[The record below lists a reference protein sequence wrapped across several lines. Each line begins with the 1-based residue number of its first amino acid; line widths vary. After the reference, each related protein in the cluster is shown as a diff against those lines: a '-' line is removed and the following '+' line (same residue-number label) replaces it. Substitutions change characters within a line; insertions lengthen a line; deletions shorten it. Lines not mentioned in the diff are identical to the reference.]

1 MDKQKCIAK
10 VAQTE
15 EDRILF
21 ARLYD
26 RIVGAEQKN
35 IPTATCFLSP
45 REQVLLKQML
55 APMELHFFG
64 GASEAERCVCC
75 WLPDYMDETC
85 LYDEDSPIA
94 VLRAEFFEK
103 DELTHRDFLGGLMG
117 IGIKRETVGDIY
129 VASGS
134 CDFFVT
140 REILPYVLD
149 NFISAGRTKLHLEQ
163 ISFDAVNLP
172 RVSVKQIK
180 DTVSSL
186 RLDSIAGSGF
196 NLARGKACDL
206 IAAGKVSVNDLPCMK
221 PDKLLSEGDKVSA
234 RGFGKLILQQVGG
247 KTKKDRI
254 SIIIERYQ

>member
-10 VAQTE
+10 AAQTE
-15 EDRILF
+15 EDRMLF

-26 RIVGAEQKN
+26 RIIGAEQKN
-35 IPTATCFLSP
+35 IPVSTCFLSA
-45 REQVLLKQML
+45 REQVLVRQML

-64 GASEAERCVCC
+64 GAEEAERRVCC
-75 WLPDYMDETC
+75 WLPDYLDEAWFW
-85 LYDEDSPIA
+85 EEAPIA
-94 VLRAEFFEK
+94 AVRAEFFEK
-103 DELTHRDFLGGLMG
+103 DALTHRDFLGGLMG

-129 VASGS
+129 VMAGS

-149 NFISAGRTKLHLEQ
+149 NFLTAGRTKLHLEQ
-163 ISFDAVNLP
+163 IGFEEVRLP
-172 RVSVKQIK
+172 QVSVKQIR

-206 IAAGKVSVNDLPCMK
+206 IAAGRVSVNDLPCLK
-221 PDKLLSEGDKVSA
+221 PDKLLSEGDKVTA
-234 RGFGKLILQQVGG
+234 RGFGKLILQQIGG

-254 SIIIERYQ
+254 SIVIERYQ